1 MRITLKDVAEIAGV
15 SLATVDRVVN
25 DRPGVREKT
34 VAKVK
39 AAIAQLDWRPDHFAV
54 HLSRG
59 TSYRFCFLLPTGN
72 NTFMQQLG
80 AQIERAGE
88 YLKDQRVVVETRQVD
103 VFDPDAL
110 AEALEQ
116 VNGDVNGVG
125 TIALDHPIVNA
136 AINDLVGRGVPVV
149 TLVSDAPRSSRLHY
163 VGIDNPAAGRTAGS
177 LMGRFLGARKGKI
190 GVIAGSLGL
199 RDHAERQ
206 FGFQQVMNA
215 EYPQIAVLP
224 AREGRD
230 DVELNRALTS
240 KLLVE
245 HRDLVGL
252 YNIGAGNRGIA
263 AALEESGRAKD
274 IVFIGHELTEHSRK
288 FLLKGTMDAVIDQAP
303 GHEAR
308 SACRVLLS
316 HCTGDPILEEQERIR
331 IAIFIRDNLP

>member
-34 VAKVK
+34 VARVK
-39 AAIAQLDWRPDHFAV
+39 AAISQLDWRPDHFAV
-54 HLSRG
+54 RLSRG

-80 AQIERAGE
+80 DQIVRAGE
-88 YLKDQRVVVETRQVD
+88 WLKDQRVEVETRKVD
-103 VFDPDAL
+103 VFDPEAM
-110 AEALEQ
+110 ANALEQ
-116 VNGDVNGVG
+116 VNGDISGVG
-125 TIALDHPIVNA
+125 TIALDHPVVNA
-136 AINDLVGRGVPVV
+136 AIDDLASRGIPVV
-149 TLVSDAPRSSRLHY
+149 TLVSDAPRSQRFHY

-177 LMGRFLGARKGKI
+177 LMGRFLGGRKGKI

-206 FGFQQVMNA
+206 FGFQQVMSSEYA
-215 EYPQIAVLP
+215 ELAVLP

-240 KLLVE
+240 KLLLE

-316 HCTGDPILEEQERIR
+316 QCTGDPILDEQERIR

>member
-25 DRPGVREKT
+25 ERPGVREKT
-34 VAKVK
+34 VVKVK

-72 NTFMQQLG
+72 NSFMQQLG
-80 AQIERAGE
+80 EQIERAGE
-88 YLKDQRVVVETRQVD
+88 WLKDQRVEVETRRVD
-103 VFDPDAL
+103 VFDPEAL
-110 AEALEQ
+110 AASLEQ
-116 VNGDVNGVG
+116 VNGDISGVG
-125 TIALDHPIVNA
+125 TIALDHPVVNA
-136 AINDLVGRGVPVV
+136 AINDLVGRGIPVV
-149 TLVSDAPRSSRLHY
+149 TLVSDAPRSARTHY

-177 LMGRFLGARKGKI
+177 LMGRFLGGRLGKI

-206 FGFQQVMNA
+206 FGFHQVMSG
-215 EYPQIAVLP
+215 EYAGLTVLP
-224 AREGRD
+224 VREGRD
-230 DVELNRALTS
+230 DVDLNRALTE
-240 KLLVE
+240 KLLLE
-245 HRDLVGL
+245 HKDLVGI

-263 AALEESGRAKD
+263 AALEASGRAKD
-274 IVFIGHELTEHSRK
+274 IVFIGHELTEHSRR
-288 FLLKGTMDAVIDQAP
+288 FLLKGTMAAVIDQAP

-316 HCTGDPILEEQERIR
+316 HCTGDPLLAEQEHIR
-331 IAIFIRDNLP
+331 ISIFIRDNLP